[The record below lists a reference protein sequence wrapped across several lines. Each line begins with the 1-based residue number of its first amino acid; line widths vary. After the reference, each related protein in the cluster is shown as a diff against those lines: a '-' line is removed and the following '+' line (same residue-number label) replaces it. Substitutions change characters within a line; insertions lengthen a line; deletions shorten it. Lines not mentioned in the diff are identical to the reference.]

1 MVNICYSFLKL
12 LIFVVTFIGIL
23 ACWTCTKSIRS
34 KADTVFINGHIL
46 TMEEGHPEAKAF
58 AVKAGHFLEVG
69 KSEDILKDFPDAKVV
84 DLDGQT
90 VMPGIVESHGHLLT
104 LGQSFLELNLEG
116 TKTPGEAVKKVEEH
130 IRNSS
135 PGEWIIG
142 WGWDEGSWAAN
153 YPTSEALDRI
163 SGENPV
169 YLRGLHGFAS
179 WVNSRAL
186 ELAGVDSSTKN
197 PDDGE
202 IIKDPQTGIPTG
214 ILTNRAQ
221 EFIEAILPPMS
232 QSQIEKAL
240 KLAHQECLKYGLTSV
255 HEARVTQQM
264 LDAFH
269 SLKEKGELDIRIYA
283 MLDWTDEDLIDSYLE
298 KGPEIDPDHLLT
310 ARCVKIF
317 VDGALGSRGAAFFEP
332 YSDDPSTSG
341 VIETPEESVMKLTK
355 RSLLSG
361 FQVAVHAIGDRG
373 NRITLDAY
381 RKALSEV
388 PVKDYRLRVEHAQV
402 VALEDI
408 PKFAPL
414 GIVISM
420 QPPHATSDMPW
431 AETRIGPQRIKGAY
445 AWRSFFDTGV
455 HLTLNSDFPGESL
468 NPFFGMYAAE
478 TRQSPDGHPVGGW
491 YPKQILTRAEVL
503 KAYTVEAAYSG
514 FEETIKGKI
523 VKGMLADFIIL
534 SDDIKTIS
542 SKDLLD
548 LRVKQTY
555 VSGQLKYEN
564 K

>member
-1 MVNICYSFLKL
+1 MNIFCSHIRIPTIVLISFG
-12 LIFVVTFIGIL
+12 IVTCFS
-23 ACWTCTKSIRS
+23 CTKYTKT
-34 KADTVFINGHIL
+34 KADTVFIKGHIL
-46 TMEEGHPEAKAF
+46 TMNESEPIAEAF
-58 AVKAGHFLEVG
+58 AVKDDLILKVG
-69 KSEDILKDFPDAKVV
+69 NSEDILRDFPGAYVV
-84 DLDGQT
+84 DLYGQT

-116 TKTPGEAVKKVEEH
+116 TKTPEEAIKKVEEK

-142 WGWDEGSWAAN
+142 WGWDEGSWAVN
-153 YPTSEALDRI
+153 YPNSEALDRI

-186 ELAGVDSSTKN
+186 ELAGIDSSTKN

-240 KLAHQECLKYGLTSV
+240 KLAQQECLKYGLTSV
-255 HEARVTQQM
+255 HEARVSQKM
-264 LDAFH
+264 LDAFN
-269 SLKEKGELDIRIYA
+269 SLKERGELDIRIYA
-283 MLDWTDEDLIDSYLE
+283 MLDWTDKDLIDSYLE

-310 ARCVKIF
+310 ARCIKIF
-317 VDGALGSRGAAFFEP
+317 VDGALGSRGAALFEP
-332 YSDDPSTSG
+332 YSDDPSTTG
-341 VIETPEESVMKLTK
+341 VIETPEESVMQLTK

-414 GIVISM
+414 GIVLSM
-420 QPPHATSDMPW
+420 QPPHATSDMSW
-431 AETRIGPQRIKGAY
+431 AETRIGQQRIKGAY
-445 AWRSFFDTGV
+445 AWRSFLDTGI
-455 HLTLNSDFPGESL
+455 HLALNSDFPGESL
-468 NPFFGMYAAE
+468 NSFFGMYAAE
-478 TRQSPDGHPVGGW
+478 TRQSPDGLPVGGW
-491 YPKQILTRAEVL
+491 YPEQRLTRAEVL

-534 SDDIKTIS
+534 SDDIMTIS

-555 VSGQLKYEN
+555 VSGQLKY
-564 K
+564 KSK

>member
-1 MVNICYSFLKL
+1 MVNIFYLHLKSL
-12 LIFVVTFIGIL
+12 AFVVTFIGIL
-23 ACWTCTKSIRS
+23 ACFSCTKSTKT
-34 KADTVFINGHIL
+34 KADTLFINGHIV
-46 TMEEGHPEAKAF
+46 TMEKNLPIVEAF
-58 AVKAGHFLEVG
+58 AVKDGYIFTVG
-69 KSEDILKDFPDAKVV
+69 TSKDILKSFPTAKIV
-84 DLDGQT
+84 DLNNKT

-104 LGQSFLELNLEG
+104 LGQSFIELNLEG

-135 PGEWIIG
+135 RGEWIIG

-153 YPTSEALDRI
+153 YPNSEALDRI
-163 SGENPV
+163 SRENPV

-186 ELAGVDSSTKN
+186 ELAGIDSDTKN

-202 IIKDPQTGIPTG
+202 ILKDPETGIPTG

-221 EFIEAILPPMS
+221 EFIESILPPMS

-240 KLAHQECLKYGLTSV
+240 KLAQQECLKYGLTSV
-255 HEARVTQQM
+255 HEARVSQQM

-269 SLKEKGELDIRIYA
+269 SLKERGELDIRIYA
-283 MLDWTDEDLIDSYLE
+283 MLDWKDEELIDSYIE

-310 ARCVKIF
+310 VRCVKIF

-332 YSDDPSTSG
+332 YSDNPSTTG
-341 VIETPEESVMKLTK
+341 VIETPEESVMQLTK

-381 RKALSEV
+381 RNALRDV
-388 PVKDYRLRVEHAQV
+388 PVEDHRLRVEHAQV

-414 GIVISM
+414 GIVLSM

-431 AETRIGPQRIKGAY
+431 AEERIGSQRIKGAY
-445 AWRSFFDTGV
+445 AWRSFLDTGV
-455 HLTLNSDFPGESL
+455 HLALNSDFPGESL

-478 TRQSPDGHPVGGW
+478 TRQSPDGFPVGGW
-491 YPKQILTRAEVL
+491 YPEQRLTRDEVL

-523 VKGMLADFIIL
+523 AKGMLADFIIL
-534 SDDIKTIS
+534 SDDIMTIS

-555 VSGQLKYEN
+555 VSGQLKYES

>member
-1 MVNICYSFLKL
+1 MVNIFCSHIRIPTIVLISFG
-12 LIFVVTFIGIL
+12 IVTCFS
-23 ACWTCTKSIRS
+23 CTKYTKT
-34 KADTVFINGHIL
+34 KADTVFIKGHIL
-46 TMEEGHPEAKAF
+46 TMNESEPIAEAF
-58 AVKAGHFLEVG
+58 AVKDDLILKVG
-69 KSEDILKDFPDAKVV
+69 NSEDILRDFPGAYVV
-84 DLDGQT
+84 DLYGQT

-116 TKTPGEAVKKVEEH
+116 TKTPEEAIKKVEEK

-142 WGWDEGSWAAN
+142 WGWDEGAWAAN
-153 YPTSEALDRI
+153 YPNNEALDLI
-163 SGENPV
+163 SVENPV

-186 ELAGVDSSTKN
+186 ELAGIDSSTKN

-240 KLAHQECLKYGLTSV
+240 KLAQQECLKYGLTSV
-255 HEARVTQQM
+255 HEARVSQKM
-264 LDAFH
+264 LDAFN
-269 SLKEKGELDIRIYA
+269 SLKERGELDIRIYA
-283 MLDWTDEDLIDSYLE
+283 MLDWTDKDLIDSYLE

-310 ARCVKIF
+310 ARCIKIF
-317 VDGALGSRGAAFFEP
+317 VDGALGSRGAALFEP
-332 YSDDPSTSG
+332 YSDDPSTTG
-341 VIETPEESVMKLTK
+341 VIETPEESVMQLTK

-414 GIVISM
+414 GIVLSM
-420 QPPHATSDMPW
+420 QPPHATSDMSW
-431 AETRIGPQRIKGAY
+431 AETRIGQQRIKGAY
-445 AWRSFFDTGV
+445 AWRSFLDTGI
-455 HLTLNSDFPGESL
+455 P
-468 NPFFGMYAAE
+468 P
-478 TRQSPDGHPVGGW
+478 
-491 YPKQILTRAEVL
+491 
-503 KAYTVEAAYSG
+503 G
-514 FEETIKGKI
+514 FE
-523 VKGMLADFIIL
+523 L
-534 SDDIKTIS
+534 
-542 SKDLLD
+542 
-548 LRVKQTY
+548 
-555 VSGQLKYEN
+555 
-564 K
+564 